1 MQDVY
6 VGREAMVQV
15 MLNFAGEAAEFRDKT
30 AQYPEL
36 VHLVESRTHVADF
49 LQNGAESNVCRGGIN
64 EGRIN
69 QGQPVSDKRPEVGSK
84 FGGQTLGMP
93 EKSND
98 SLWVTI
104 KYFRI
109 GRTQFVFPQIE
120 TVHYLH
126 RSGPVSPQ
134 NARETQFRG

>member
-1 MQDVY
+1 
-6 VGREAMVQV
+6 MVQV
-15 MLNFAGEAAEFRDKT
+15 MLNFAGEAAGPG
-30 AQYPEL
+30 QNGPVPQL

-84 FGGQTLGMP
+84 FGGQTLGMS
-93 EKSND
+93 EKSYD
-98 SLWVTI
+98 SLRVLI

-109 GRTQFVFPQIE
+109 GSTQFVLPQIE
-120 TVHYLH
+120 PVHYFA
-126 RSGPVSPQ
+126 G
-134 NARETQFRG
+134 ADK